1 VDFALKVEEACNSA
15 RMKAKLKRRWPLRS
29 VEVLV
34 PPSGAALARKA
45 KRTVALLC
53 NVKVVEVATS
63 AAKFPADFAL
73 KANPSRVGAL
83 FKEKTR
89 DVLRE
94 LHPLEGSEALRAYS
108 RGRPVKAGQFDV
120 PLSAFELVTS
130 AHDGFEVAEKGG
142 VFVAIRKERDDTLV
156 AEGLVRDVARRL
168 QALRK
173 ESGYVPTALL
183 AYAKVWGLEDEDLA
197 LLEPKKEEIAFL
209 VRARSIELG
218 GRKDTGKGWKE
229 ADLDGR
235 PIYLKVG

>member
-1 VDFALKVEEACNSA
+1 VEEACNSA

-34 PPSGAALARKA
+34 PASDAALARRA

-53 NVKVVEVATS
+53 NVKGVEVSTS
-63 AAKFPADFAL
+63 ARKFPADFQL
-73 KANPSRVGAL
+73 RANTSRVGAL

-94 LHPLEGSEALRAYS
+94 LGPLEGVEALRAYS
-108 RGRPVKAGQFDV
+108 RGRPVKAGEFDV
-120 PLSAFELVTS
+120 PLSVFELVTTS
-130 AHDGFEVAEKGG
+130 HEGFEVAEKGG
-142 VFVAIRKERDDTLV
+142 VFVAIRKERDDKLV

-183 AYAKVWGLEDEDLA
+183 EYAKIGGLEDEDLG

-209 VRARSIELG
+209 VRVKTVDLSGAKETWS
-218 GRKDTGKGWKE
+218 GWKE